1 MNTTQTTIDD
11 ALAVRDEAIARVD
24 EHADPDWKCEALNA
38 LYAAIHQ
45 VGIGADLSTDDVDW
59 PGVREPRAH
68 GPIMLAAARE
78 GLIEHTDRVRRSHKT
93 SCHAA
98 PKALWR
104 VVELP

>member
-1 MNTTQTTIDD
+1 MDTTQTTIED
-11 ALAVRDEAIARVD
+11 ALAARDEAIDRVD
-24 EHADPDWKCEALNA
+24 AHADPDWKDEALNA
-38 LYAAIHQ
+38 LYRAIHKLG
-45 VGIGADLSTDDVDW
+45 VGADLSTDDVDW
-59 PGVREPRAH
+59 PGSREPRAH

-104 VVELP
+104 VLATP